1 VCSKLEEKA
10 VEYGRHGFK
19 VIPLQPD
26 RKEPLIENW
35 EIEASGREEN
45 NFTFTN
51 ESGEFV
57 KPASLRSFLNSKLKE
72 AGLKKIR
79 FHDLRHTCASLLLS
93 RGADPQAISNML
105 AHSRVSTTMD
115 VYGHLMP
122 ANKKEIGNTM
132 DALLS

>member
-1 VCSKLEEKA
+1 MKS
-10 VEYGRHGFK
+10 
-19 VIPLQPD
+19 QD
-26 RKEPLIENW
+26 W
-35 EIEASGREEN
+35 EEN

-93 RGADPQAISNML
+93 RGADPQAVSNML
-105 AHSRVSTTMD
+105 GHSRVSTTMD

-132 DALLS
+132 EALLS